1 MLDYV
6 EPLYRPPAEAQSLIF
21 QAALGCPNNTCAF
34 CAMYKGRPYGEKPLE
49 ALFAE
54 IDRCALAMPETA
66 RVFLADGD
74 AMFMPF
80 ERLKKICDRLNRVLP
95 ALARISLYANSRSII
110 QKSADELRELC
121 RLKLHTAYLG
131 LESGSDPVL
140 KMLVK
145 ADRAAH
151 AVRAAEL
158 ARESGL
164 RLSVMVLIGAGGKGL
179 SADHAAESARVLNA
193 MQPPLL
199 SMLTMIPVPG
209 TRLFRHIEKGL
220 FAPLSKKEV
229 LLELR
234 AVLAGLN
241 LSRTVFRCNHTSNP
255 LPLEGRLPRDK
266 TRLLREIDAML
277 ENRGFVDGECWAS
290 PFML

>member
-1 MLDYV
+1 MIDYV

-21 QAALGCPNNTCAF
+21 QAALGCPNNTCVF
-34 CAMYKGRPYGEKPLE
+34 CAMYKGRPYREKPLKD
-49 ALFAE
+49 LFAE
-54 IDRCALAMPETA
+54 IDSCAQAMPETA

-80 ERLKKICDRLNRVLP
+80 ERLKKICEKLNRVFP
-95 ALARISLYANSRSII
+95 ALARISLYANSLSMVR
-110 QKSADELRELC
+110 KSAAELRELF

-131 LESGSDPVL
+131 LESGSDRVL
-140 KMLVK
+140 EMLVK

-151 AVRAAEL
+151 AVRAAKR
-158 ARESGL
+158 ARQSGI
-164 RLSVMVLIGAGGKGL
+164 RLSVMVLTGAGGRNL

-220 FAPLSKKEV
+220 FTPLSKKEV

-266 TRLLREIDAML
+266 ARLLREIDAML
-277 ENRGFVDGECWAS
+277 ENRDFLDGEFWAS